1 MKAMVQDSYGPLDEV
16 LEVREIDA
24 PTIRDDEVLVHVA
37 AASIHIG
44 DCHGMRGMPYVMRP
58 IFGLRRPK
66 ARVPGTD
73 LAGTVERVGASVTQ
87 LELGDEVFGWGT
99 GAFAEQAVAKAEHLL
114 PRPDQLTVEQA
125 SAVGVSATTALK
137 GIRDEGKVKSGQ
149 AVLINGASGGVGSF
163 AVQVAKSLGAEV
175 TGVCS
180 TPNVELVSSIGADHV
195 IDYTA
200 EDFTQGGPRYDL
212 ILDNVGNHSFS
223 DTRRALKPNGKLL
236 SNGAPVDGWIG
247 GLDHVAVAMIQ
258 SIFVR
263 QQGRPFVALSDI
275 GLLTEAKDLAE
286 AGKITP
292 LIDGTYTLSESPDA
306 IAHVV
311 AGHARGTAVITM

>member
-1 MKAMVQDSYGPLDEV
+1 MKAMVQDSYGPLDKV
-16 LEVREIDA
+16 LEVSEVDEPAIE
-24 PTIRDDEVLVHVA
+24 DDEVLVRVA

-44 DCHGMRGMPYVMRP
+44 DCHGMRGVPYVMRP

-66 ARVPGTD
+66 ARIPGID

-87 LELGDEVFGWGT
+87 LERGDEVFGWGT
-99 GAFAEQAVAKAEHLL
+99 GAFAEHAAAKAEHLL
-114 PRPDQLTVEQA
+114 TRPDQLTVEQA
-125 SAVGVSATTALK
+125 AAIGVSAMTALK
-137 GIRDEGKVKSGQ
+137 GIRDEGKVKSDQ
-149 AVLINGASGGVGSF
+149 AVLVNGASGGVGSF

-175 TGVCS
+175 TGVCG
-180 TPNVELVSSIGADHV
+180 TRNIDLVKSIGADHV

-223 DTRRALKPNGKLL
+223 DTRRALKPDGKLL
-236 SNGAPVDGWIG
+236 SNGAPVDGWFG
-247 GLDHVAVAMIQ
+247 GVDHVAAAMIQ
-258 SIFVR
+258 SVFVR

-275 GLLTEAKDLAE
+275 GLLTELRDLAE

-292 LIDGTYTLSESPDA
+292 LIDGTYPLSESPDA
-306 IAHVV
+306 IVHVV
-311 AGHARGTAVITM
+311 EGHARGTAVITM